1 MLSFKEQD
9 RQAGRKRWEEMTGE
23 VHPDSARVLDVFD
36 VFDATPRAL
45 VGVKA

>member
-23 VHPDSARVLDVFD
+23 IHPDSDRVLDVL
-36 VFDATPRAL
+36 DATPWAL